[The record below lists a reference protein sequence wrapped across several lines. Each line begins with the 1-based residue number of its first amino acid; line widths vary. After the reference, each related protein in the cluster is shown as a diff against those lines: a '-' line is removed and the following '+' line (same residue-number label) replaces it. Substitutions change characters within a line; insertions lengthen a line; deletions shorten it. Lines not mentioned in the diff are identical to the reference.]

1 MLKSICRCFESN
13 RCWCIT
19 VLFLLAFTSNAF
31 AQREKVITMKSTL
44 QYIGNITNLAAISE
58 QVGDSFP
65 NAVNRIVSI
74 DNGLTRTFINR
85 QRIGG
90 PVANA
95 DLNEFSKDI
104 WQRVYSGKAGASAF
118 AGVTPFTDEG
128 HRILSVRDRNGL
140 AQYVQGITKI
150 TPRYVKVE
158 ALVGGSSGSARSW
171 EMSLAIG
178 TIPSS
183 VLRSVL
189 ENSIEDRKRL
199 TPFLNIV
206 DFFIQAG
213 RYQDADDELRRIQI
227 LFPDEKDRVEENRV
241 RVRQEF
247 AKQQLREIKLM
258 LESGQSQLATRWMN
272 SINRNGVEGET
283 LAELDFLLSE
293 IKKQNKNVTRVQTLV
308 KALLDKFRSLPDGQL
323 SDTQKKT
330 LDLFEAE
337 IQSDM
342 NQSNVVRLDSF
353 ERLSQDVT
361 QTDQQSVALAISGWT
376 LGSNNAI
383 DNWAIAQSLLEVRE
397 LVREYLR
404 TTETGRRIE
413 ILKELEKFESSDPTY
428 IAALMA
434 QMKPLKHD
442 LIGDYDGREPIEF
455 NVTVEGTKAEPAPKS
470 YRCLVHLPNE
480 YDPYRRYRLLV
491 ALPGSSSV
499 EDQLTHFAGNFNEG
513 LGLLHGSASRN
524 GTIVVAVDWRDEG
537 QRTAK
542 FTAREHKTVM
552 RALRETMRRFAV
564 DTDQVFLQGHG
575 SGADLAY
582 DIGLAHPEHWAGI
595 IGISARGIQKYAK
608 IYADNKTDTLAIYSV
623 AGRRYIGG
631 IRNCKEAWNDWLT
644 TDQRSDCTVVLYEGR
659 LDERFAEN
667 IPEMFKWMRVQ
678 RRRYPDGA
686 GFKFECKSIR
696 PWDNYFWFVEL
707 HGFPEKNTTWPELFK
722 PDTKVKT
729 LKIGGELREA
739 NSNTFFV
746 TPPRAGTGMTLWL
759 SPAYFD
765 FSREISINGRGR
777 KFEGSVRPSRKVL
790 LEDARQ
796 RFDLKRPYWAKVDCV
811 GGIWSVTE

>member
-1 MLKSICRCFESN
+1 M
-13 RCWCIT
+13 
-19 VLFLLAFTSNAF
+19 TSTAS

-44 QYIGNITNLAAISE
+44 QYIGEIVNVAAISE
-58 QVGDSFP
+58 QVGDFNP
-65 NAVNRIVSI
+65 TAVKRIVFI
-74 DNGLTRTFINR
+74 DDGLTRTFINR

-104 WQRVYSGKAGASAF
+104 WQRVYSGKAGAAAF
-118 AGVTPFTDEG
+118 AGVTPFNDEG
-128 HRILSVRDRNGL
+128 HRILSVRNKLGL

-150 TPRYVKVE
+150 TPRYVELE
-158 ALVGGSSGSARSW
+158 ALVGGSSASARSW
-171 EMSLAIG
+171 GMALAIG

-258 LESGQSQLATRWMN
+258 LESGQSKLATRWMS

-283 LAELDFLLSE
+283 LAELDFLLDE
-293 IKKQNKNVTRVQTLV
+293 IKKQNENVNRVKTLV
-308 KALLDKFRSLPDGQL
+308 KTLLDKFRSLPDGQL
-323 SDTQKKT
+323 SDKQKKT
-330 LDLFEAE
+330 LDVFESE
-337 IQSDM
+337 IESDVS
-342 NQSNVVRLDSF
+342 QSNFIRLDSF

-361 QTDQQSVALAISGWT
+361 QTDQQLVALAISGWI

-383 DNWAIAQSLLEVRE
+383 DNWAIAQSLLEVRD
-397 LVREYLR
+397 LVREYLS
-404 TTETGRRIE
+404 TQQSGRRDE
-413 ILKELEKFESSDPTY
+413 ILKELEKFESSDPSY
-428 IAALMA
+428 IASLMA

-442 LIGDYDGREPIEF
+442 LIGEYDGREPIEF
-455 NVTVEGTKAEPAPKS
+455 NVTVDGTKAEPAPKS
-470 YRCLVHLPNE
+470 YRCLVHLPTE
-480 YDPYRRYRLLV
+480 YDPYRRYRLLM

-537 QRTAK
+537 QRTAQ
-542 FTAREHKTVM
+542 FSAREHKTVM

-608 IYADNKTDTLAIYSV
+608 IYADNKSDTLAIYAVVGSK
-623 AGRRYIGG
+623 YIGG

-644 TDQRSDCTVVLYEGR
+644 TDLKNDCTVVQYIGR

-722 PDTKVKT
+722 SGTKVNA
-729 LKIGGELREA
+729 LKISGELREA

-746 TPPRAGTGMTLWL
+746 TPQRAGTGMTLWL
-759 SPAYFD
+759 SPEYFD
-765 FSREISINGRGR
+765 FSREITINGRGR
-777 KFEGSVRPSRKVL
+777 KFVGSVRPSRKVL

-811 GGIWSVTE
+811 SGIWSVAE